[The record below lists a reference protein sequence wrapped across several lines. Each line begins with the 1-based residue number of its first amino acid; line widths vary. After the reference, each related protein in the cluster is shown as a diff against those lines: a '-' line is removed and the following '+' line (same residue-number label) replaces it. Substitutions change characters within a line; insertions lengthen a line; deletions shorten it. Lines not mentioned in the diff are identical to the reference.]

1 MSAANEHARGCDRC
15 HLRLVEAFATSV
27 LGRST
32 VASPISPP
40 RKPGSPGPSL
50 RPGTSVGRYT
60 VLALVGH
67 GGMGQV
73 YAAYDPKLD
82 RRVALKLLHVDQ
94 QEDGVRAQER
104 LLREAQAVAR
114 LSHPNVVVVHDV
126 GTLDERVFVA
136 MEFVEGTTVAEW
148 EKVPRSWREILAVFA
163 QAARGLAAAH
173 DAGIVHRDF
182 KPQNVMVS
190 SSGAVRVMDFGLARY
205 LDVGPAPVAGSE
217 TPSRASGELN
227 LTRPGERL
235 GTPRYMAPEQ
245 FKGGAVDARTDQ
257 FTFCV
262 ALYEALYGAHPF
274 DDDSM
279 LSLSDTVSRGAL
291 RPPPKT
297 REVPGWLRRA
307 VLRGLATRPED
318 RHASMAALANVL
330 ENDPGPRWRRRL
342 VTAGLVGLAVASLVL
357 AVQTVAKRRSE
368 LDGRIA
374 DALAEADGRARAAR
388 ETAKRTR
395 QGRALAFAAF
405 DDRES
410 ERGEAVWK
418 ESLVLGARAD
428 REYVETAR
436 AFETALLLD
445 TENPRTR
452 DRAADLA
459 LEHLLFAEETGMGE
473 RARVL
478 TETLDRIDRAGTRVA
493 AARAPATLDL
503 RVRPATAAVTL
514 ERYTLA
520 PVTRRRTAGAPRP
533 IAPGATTLEPGSY
546 RLAIRGEGLAEVF
559 VPFVVSRAERL
570 TLDVEAPPRAAVP
583 DGFVPIPAGRF
594 LYGEADERARRGFLN
609 AVPLHPRSTG
619 PYLIARHETTYR
631 EWIAFL
637 EALPAEER
645 ERHTPRVSSLTRGA
659 MQLRQIPGG
668 WRLALQ
674 PSTRRYEA
682 RDGEPIEYVGRRT
695 RARQD
700 WRDFPVTGIS
710 MASAERYVAWLAAS
724 GRVPGARLCDELE
737 WERAARGA
745 DERTYPHGDDLE
757 PDDANV
763 DFTYGRVDTAYGPDV
778 VGAHPTSRSPFGVD
792 DLTGNVIEMVLPRQG
807 DDPAVVRG
815 GNFFMATFTA
825 LITNREIVP
834 RTFQDVISGLRVC
847 ATPR

>member
-1 MSAANEHARGCDRC
+1 MATANEHARTCDGC

-27 LGRST
+27 VGRST

-40 RKPGSPGPSL
+40 RKSGSPGPSL
-50 RPGTSVGRYT
+50 RPGTLVGRYT
-60 VLALVGH
+60 VLGLVGH

-94 QEDGVRAQER
+94 QDGERAQER

-148 EKVPRSWREILAVFA
+148 AKAPRTWREILGVFA

-173 DAGIVHRDF
+173 AAGLVHRDF

-190 SSGAVRVMDFGLARY
+190 SGGAVRVMDFGLARY

-245 FKGGAVDARTDQ
+245 FKGSAVDARTDQ

-279 LSLSDTVSRGAL
+279 ASLSLSVSSGDL
-291 RPPPKT
+291 RAPPKD
-297 REVPGWLRRA
+297 RDVPGWLRRA
-307 VLRGLATRPED
+307 VLRGLSTRPEA
-318 RHASMAALANVL
+318 RHASMAALASIL
-330 ENDPGPRWRRRL
+330 ENDPGPRWRRRV
-342 VTAGLVGLAVASLVL
+342 VTAGLVGIAVASVVL
-357 AVQTVAKRRSE
+357 AIQTATKRRAE
-368 LDGRIA
+368 LDRRIA
-374 DALAEADGRARAAR
+374 NALAEADGRARTAR
-388 ETAKRTR
+388 ETAMRTR
-395 QGRALAFAAF
+395 QGRAAAFAAF
-405 DDRES
+405 DARDT
-410 ERGEAVWK
+410 ERAEAVWK
-418 ESLVLGARAD
+418 ETLGIGARAD
-428 REYVETAR
+428 REYLETAR

-445 TENPRTR
+445 AENPHARG
-452 DRAADLA
+452 RAADLV
-459 LEHLLFAEETGMGE
+459 LEHLVFAEETGMGE

-478 TETLDRIDRAGTRVA
+478 AEALERVDRAGTRVA

-520 PVTRRRTAGAPRP
+520 PVTRRRTPGTPRA

-546 RLAIRGEGLAEVF
+546 RLAIRGQGLTEVF
-559 VPFVVSRAERL
+559 VPFVVSRGERL
-570 TLDVEAPPRAAVP
+570 TLDVEAPARTAVP
-583 DGFVPIPAGRF
+583 DGFVYVPAGRF

-637 EALPAEER
+637 EALPARER

-659 MQLRQIPGG
+659 IQLRQIPDG
-668 WRLALQ
+668 WHLSLQ

-682 RDGEPIEYVGRRT
+682 RDGALIEYVGRRT

-745 DERTYPHGDDLE
+745 DERSYPHGDDLE

-763 DFTYGRVDTAYGPDV
+763 DFTYGRVDAAYGPDV
-778 VGAHPTSRSPFGVD
+778 VGAHPASRSPFGVD
-792 DLTGNVIEMVLPRQG
+792 DLAGNVIEMVLSRQG
-807 DDPAVVRG
+807 TDPAVVRG

-825 LITNREIVP
+825 LTTNREIVP